1 MDIEQKKVTLKSETE
16 EKRSQRKQKKKKDRK
31 IERVGELKSEKKRI
45 SETEVRLKGN
55 ERKTERK
62 ENI

>member
-1 MDIEQKKVTLKSETE
+1 MDIEQKKVTLTSETE

-45 SETEVRLKGN
+45 SETE
-55 ERKTERK
+55 
-62 ENI
+62 I